1 MAKKQSSRVH
11 VNKESDDLI
20 FAVCERFFQRITS
33 DNADEESSD
42 EKKKRGRRARSV
54 GAAAVAKEISKEFN
68 RPDLTRE
75 RIYPLLWEAI
85 NRKYLTM
92 NVPPEVKLRHR
103 LIQEFNLRERL
114 DQTNGEVFVANTI
127 VGDIAERVN
136 EAAADEVI
144 KLIDRVQ
151 KEKKDKAKAEGQDPN
166 KVRVHLGFGAG
177 YAAEEVAKRLSTRA
191 GSKTPKLTLHA
202 LTSGGHYI
210 AGQQKVP
217 TTYFSFFDG
226 KIKAVVLEKV
236 SSTAI
241 KVKILNDGHLQSHKG
256 INLPDTDLGGNI
268 ITEKDKADLEFG
280 ASRDFDYVAMS
291 FIQKPEDIEKVRQI
305 LVSNGSRAKII
316 AKIETKK
323 AIETDENLEAIVKA
337 ADGVMVARGD
347 LAIEAGLEV
356 VPIVQRKL
364 LAYARQHAKLVI
376 VATQMLGSMVDNPE
390 PNRAEVNDVATAVI
404 MGADVT
410 MLSDE
415 SANGKYPIEAIKTM
429 KKIILYTQDHAK
441 MQPIENE
448 PVGEFKN
455 YDAIAVGAVKIA
467 ESIDAD
473 LIVAATHTGATANA
487 IAAARPDMPI
497 VSVTDDKR
505 VAGQLALRYANSSYV
520 REFDQNSAIDAVQ
533 DLKAGGYLKLP
544 EGKDEL
550 TVVLVSGFKNE
561 EGATDTIQIRKI

>member
-226 KIKAVVLEKV
+226 KVQDAEFVGMFAPTVVRSSEYDELKRNPSFKLVYSRRDEIDILVTSLATSEDKHCLLRQYYSYLYDKGLAADNVIEFLEKEGWVGDVMFQPYSKERAINSSPLKAVTLFDFNELRDFSQKPGKYVVVTCGPCRGCKKRKTKAIRPLLEKPELRMWTHLIIDRG
-236 SSTAI
+236 TAE
-241 KVKILNDGHLQSHKG
+241 
-256 INLPDTDLGGNI
+256 DL
-268 ITEKDKADLEFG
+268 TAD
-280 ASRDFDYVAMS
+280 
-291 FIQKPEDIEKVRQI
+291 
-305 LVSNGSRAKII
+305 
-316 AKIETKK
+316 
-323 AIETDENLEAIVKA
+323 
-337 ADGVMVARGD
+337 
-347 LAIEAGLEV
+347 
-356 VPIVQRKL
+356 
-364 LAYARQHAKLVI
+364 
-376 VATQMLGSMVDNPE
+376 
-390 PNRAEVNDVATAVI
+390 
-404 MGADVT
+404 
-410 MLSDE
+410 
-415 SANGKYPIEAIKTM
+415 
-429 KKIILYTQDHAK
+429 
-441 MQPIENE
+441 
-448 PVGEFKN
+448 
-455 YDAIAVGAVKIA
+455 
-467 ESIDAD
+467 
-473 LIVAATHTGATANA
+473 
-487 IAAARPDMPI
+487 
-497 VSVTDDKR
+497 
-505 VAGQLALRYANSSYV
+505 SY
-520 REFDQNSAIDAVQ
+520 
-533 DLKAGGYLKLP
+533 
-544 EGKDEL
+544 DEL
-550 TVVLVSGFKNE
+550 E
-561 EGATDTIQIRKI
+561 E

>member
-1 MAKKQSSRVH
+1 MLKYYGMSKKLFKRTKILATVGPACFS
-11 VNKESDDLI
+11 
-20 FAVCERFFQRITS
+20 
-33 DNADEESSD
+33 EE
-42 EKKKRGRRARSV
+42 
-54 GAAAVAKEISKEFN
+54 
-68 RPDLTRE
+68 
-75 RIYPLLWEAI
+75 
-85 NRKYLTM
+85 
-92 NVPPEVKLRHR
+92 KLREMVYAGVNGFR
-103 LIQEFNLRERL
+103 LNFSHGTYDER
-114 DQTNGEVFVANTI
+114 
-127 VGDIAERVN
+127 
-136 EAAADEVI
+136 DEQI
-144 KLIDRVQ
+144 RIIRK
-151 KEKKDKAKAEGQDPN
+151 
-166 KVRVHLGFGAG
+166 
-177 YAAEEVAKRLSTRA
+177 YAAERGKNVAILQDIQGPKIRFGNLKGDHYDLKQGDEIILDNAMEEHDGSSTLPVQWNLA
-191 GSKTPKLTLHA
+191 EYCQPGEP
-202 LTSGGHYI
+202 I
-210 AGQQKVP
+210 
-217 TTYFSFFDG
+217 SFFDG
-226 KIKAVVLEKV
+226 KIKAVVLEKT

-323 AIETDENLEAIVKA
+323 AIETDENLEGIVKA

-404 MGADVT
+404 MGTDVT

-441 MQPIENE
+441 MQGIETE
-448 PVGEFKN
+448 PVGNFKN

-487 IAAARPDMPI
+487 IAAARPNMPI

-505 VAGQLALRYANSSYV
+505 VAGQLALRYANSSFV
-520 REFDQNSAIDAVQ
+520 REFDQNSAIDVVQ
-533 DLKAGGYLKLP
+533 DLKNDGYLKLP
-544 EGKDEL
+544 EGQDEL
-550 TVVLVSGFKNE
+550 TVVLVQGLKNE
-561 EGATDTIQIRKI
+561 EGATNMIQIRKI